1 MQKDIKANKQNV
13 PESQERRTAMKK
25 IAVGV
30 GVLAGYSVLPEKWTQ
45 PIVGQISLPAHA
57 ATSGVMI
64 NDPCT
69 VTLLSGDQSSATVT
83 IRVDGFVTPP
93 TANLPTTIVAQ
104 GTVTATT
111 ATTADGTF
119 TADLTISGGPGITL
133 VSVVTTVTG
142 ADGTASCSIA
152 IPAVPTTSTTSAP
165 GTTTRPTTTPIPT
178 SSPMPTEIPTTGLP

>member
-1 MQKDIKANKQNV
+1 MQGNKKADKQNV
-13 PESQERRTAMKK
+13 PESQERRTAIKK

-45 PIVGQISLPAHA
+45 PIVGQIALPAHA
-57 ATSGVMI
+57 ATSGIII

-83 IRVDGFVTPP
+83 IRVEGFVTPP

-104 GTVTATT
+104 GTITATT
-111 ATTADGTF
+111 ATAADGTF
-119 TADLTISGGPGITL
+119 TGDLTVNGGPGITS

-152 IPAVPTTSTTSAP
+152 IPATPTTSTTSAP
-165 GTTTRPTTTPIPT
+165 GTSTTTTTTRIPTTP
-178 SSPMPTEIPTTGLP
+178 PMPTEIPTTGLP